1 MLIVGLTGGIATGKS
16 TVSRELSLVHGVPVV
31 DADLLAREVVRPGTG
46 GYRAILKHFSD
57 VEDLVA
63 ENGELNR
70 AALGRSVF
78 GNKERLAVLNS
89 IVHPAVRK
97 AIFWRL
103 FKAYISG
110 SFMVVLDVPLLFE
123 AGLYQICGKTV
134 TVSCSEEVQ
143 IRRLLSR
150 NPELTEQDAANRIA
164 SQMSN
169 QERNYRADV
178 VIDNSGELDEL
189 KKAVA
194 SVVREIRPLTV
205 MSVLDLIPPIGLLS
219 AIYTYMVRFAG
230 DYYKRKR
237 L

>member
-1 MLIVGLTGGIATGKS
+1 
-16 TVSRELSLVHGVPVV
+16 
-31 DADLLAREVVRPGTG
+31 
-46 GYRAILKHFSD
+46 
-57 VEDLVA
+57 
-63 ENGELNR
+63 
-70 AALGRSVF
+70 
-78 GNKERLAVLNS
+78 
-89 IVHPAVRK
+89 
-97 AIFWRL
+97 
-103 FKAYISG
+103 
-110 SFMVVLDVPLLFE
+110 MVVLDVPLLFE